1 MRFIKNWPNLS
12 TKRALL
18 LALLLVVLV
27 WLSWAGTNS
36 VAETEPFFS
45 YKIAAVYPHD
55 PSAFTQGLVYHNGF
69 IYEGTGLYGASS
81 LRQVRLNDGVVT
93 KGLLLPDNY
102 FGEGI
107 AIVDDRIY
115 QLTWQEN
122 TGFVYDLNSFALLDR
137 FTYPTEGWGLT
148 YDGEYLIMSDGSSVL
163 TYLDSQDY
171 SRVKQIAVTS
181 LAGPVEHLNELEYI
195 DGVIFANIWLEDLVV
210 MIDPE
215 NGEVLGWIDFS
226 ELRTH
231 LNVDPNRIDV
241 LNGIAYIPE
250 TDQLVITGK
259 LWPAVFAVE
268 VGERPVKLESKP

>member
-1 MRFIKNWPNLS
+1 VRFIKNWPNLS

-163 TYLDSQDY
+163 TYLDPQDY

>member
-1 MRFIKNWPNLS
+1 VRFIKNWPNLS

>member
-1 MRFIKNWPNLS
+1 
-12 TKRALL
+12 
-18 LALLLVVLV
+18 
-27 WLSWAGTNS
+27 
-36 VAETEPFFS
+36 
-45 YKIAAVYPHD
+45 
-55 PSAFTQGLVYHNGF
+55 
-69 IYEGTGLYGASS
+69 
-81 LRQVRLNDGVVT
+81 
-93 KGLLLPDNY
+93 
-102 FGEGI
+102 
-107 AIVDDRIY
+107 
-115 QLTWQEN
+115 
-122 TGFVYDLNSFALLDR
+122 
-137 FTYPTEGWGLT
+137 
-148 YDGEYLIMSDGSSVL
+148 MSDGSSVL

-268 VGERPVKLESKP
+268 VGERPVKLESKQNSKGARRCRLHQTVRTSSRVVSRYHFSGAAIPF

>member
-1 MRFIKNWPNLS
+1 M
-12 TKRALL
+12 
-18 LALLLVVLV
+18 LLVVLV

-163 TYLDSQDY
+163 TYLDPQDY

>member
-1 MRFIKNWPNLS
+1 
-12 TKRALL
+12 
-18 LALLLVVLV
+18 
-27 WLSWAGTNS
+27 

-163 TYLDSQDY
+163 TYLDPQDY